1 MLCNMARRCLRM
13 VLAASCD
20 VQGVLLP
27 TRDKLNG
34 NPPENLA
41 AKIVELFGELR
52 MPLFRYMVVALG
64 SAEEAED
71 ATQECF
77 LRLCRY
83 LQQGGEVKNERLW
96 LFHVAHN
103 LLLDQ
108 KKSGRALHEVLPPD
122 WDIVA
127 ARHSDSAPDQEQRL
141 LAREKYETL
150 QSAFSELTEPQRE
163 VLRLREEGLGYREI
177 AEVLS
182 SNVPVVAAHIRRAVA
197 KIKAKLNV

>member
-1 MLCNMARRCLRM
+1 MHEN
-13 VLAASCD
+13 VLGPSCD
-20 VQGVLLP
+20 VQGALLP
-27 TRDKLNG
+27 TRDELNG
-34 NPPENLA
+34 NPPGSLA

-77 LRLCRY
+77 LRLCRH
-83 LQQGGEVKNERLW
+83 LQQGGQVKNERLW

-108 KKSGRALHEVLPPD
+108 KKSGRALHEILPPD

-127 ARHSDSAPDQEQRL
+127 ATHSDSAPDQEQRL

-150 QSAFSELTEPQRE
+150 QSAFSELTEQQRE

>member
-1 MLCNMARRCLRM
+1 M
-13 VLAASCD
+13 
-20 VQGVLLP
+20 
-27 TRDKLNG
+27 NG
-34 NPPENLA
+34 KPPANLA

-77 LRLCRY
+77 LRLCRH

-127 ARHSDSAPDQEQRL
+127 ATHSDSAPDQEQRL

-150 QSAFSELTEPQRE
+150 QEAFSELTEQQRE

-197 KIKAKLNV
+197 KIKAKMNV

>member
-1 MLCNMARRCLRM
+1 MI
-13 VLAASCD
+13 LAASSD
-20 VQGVLLP
+20 AQGASLS
-27 TRDKLNG
+27 TREELKG
-34 NPPENLA
+34 NPPGNLGA
-41 AKIVELFGELR
+41 RIVELFGELR

-77 LRLCRY
+77 LRLCRH

-108 KKSGRALHEVLPPD
+108 RKSGRALHEVLPPD
-122 WDIVA
+122 WDMVA
-127 ARHSDSAPDQEQRL
+127 ATHSDSAPNQEQRL
-141 LAREKYETL
+141 LAKEKYETL
-150 QSAFSELTEPQRE
+150 QEAFGELTEQQRE
-163 VLRLREEGLGYREI
+163 VLRLRQEGLGYREI

-197 KIKAKLNV
+197 KIKAKLNG

>member
-1 MLCNMARRCLRM
+1 M

-27 TRDKLNG
+27 TRDELNG
-34 NPPENLA
+34 NPPGNLA

-77 LRLCRY
+77 LRLCRH

-127 ARHSDSAPDQEQRL
+127 ATHSDSAPDQEQRL
-141 LAREKYETL
+141 LAREKYEAL
-150 QSAFSELTEPQRE
+150 QDAFGELTEQQRE
-163 VLRLREEGLGYREI
+163 VLRFREEGLGYREI

-197 KIKAKLNV
+197 KIKAKLNG